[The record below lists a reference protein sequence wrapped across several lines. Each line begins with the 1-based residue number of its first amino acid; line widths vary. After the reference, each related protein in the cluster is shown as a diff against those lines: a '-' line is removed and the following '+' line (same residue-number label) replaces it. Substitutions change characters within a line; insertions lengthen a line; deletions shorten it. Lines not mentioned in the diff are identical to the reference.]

1 MKKYATIVFLFLCFS
16 KSFSQE
22 YYGSTNDPLF
32 ETQWNLDKTS
42 FVNYWDVFKGDGVVI
57 AILDVGFDLSHPDL
71 VDNYYRD
78 ISGNIVGINTTTY
91 GSPSDF
97 DYQPLL
103 YDPALYETHATKL
116 AGVISMLPNNAI
128 GGVGVLP
135 NAKIMPIKI
144 GYPHPQDPLVFSSLK
159 QWQEGGIDFAIDNG
173 ANVICIASTW
183 GGYNS
188 DLEGKIN
195 EAVNVHGI
203 PVVASIG
210 NDGIGV
216 AKYPAA
222 YNNVIAVGASDQ
234 NDSYQSYSNYG
245 NDLDLMA
252 PSEIQTTDLEGNIGN
267 SNDDYT
273 NFGGTSAAVPQVCAI
288 AGAIKYLN
296 PSLTPNDIRT
306 ILRNSADKV
315 GGSYDAN
322 GFNNYMGYGRLNAAA
337 AFNETLTKYTGGVI
351 TSDVTFSNSTHL
363 EGLNFINSSNITL
376 TIPANTT
383 TVIDNALIT
392 NATGSTKINVYG
404 KLIVAEGTNLIKINL
419 DIKDG
424 GEFIIQPGSQ
434 LLLSGDSGEPWAN
447 IYVQPGAKFIS
458 YGTEDDPVKFRPY
471 SGSTNKWHRIILKSS
486 AGNFISWTLFDS
498 AEEALYIRSQNNVI
512 ENSTFRNGWRGLS
525 THSNVDGSG
534 NTFVKIRDI
543 LVEDNETVGIVAY
556 NGDMEIS
563 GTTIQNNGQAG
574 LYMYNSDIIT
584 FHHNLVQNNGQT
596 SSTRDG
602 IEVLSTSQLNM
613 QNSNGGTVAPG
624 FNKIINNADDQVSS
638 SGYLVAGLI
647 INNIGGYNT
656 FDGYVNSSKQL
667 IDNNSSYNPV
677 MAFKNYWGG
686 TPSSSDFEGSFTYCC
701 NPGEYLT
708 SDPTGSDTGSG
719 NNVPLKTIGS
729 QNQITSLEDLFN
741 TQKEILFNS
750 RNQSEI
756 KNSIHTMHILSR
768 SNSEL
773 NNSLSDN
780 LSNALINIEV
790 TGFAHLSREDERKSL
805 RNFIKLQRLQLFINK
820 NNYKAA
826 EGISKSINI
835 NYLNRS
841 ELIDYYSS
849 LLAIHIYQENLN
861 LAWETLNDLYNFE
874 ILNGRSLESIQANYS
889 IIEENLISD
898 MEQNGINLREME
910 FVKSEDQNSLSAYP
924 NPFNP
929 STVISFALSTQSNVK
944 LVVYDILGRQV
955 AELID
960 NDLSIGVYKIQF
972 DASNLSSG
980 VYFYSINI
988 NGKVS
993 TNKFT
998 LIK

>member
-1 MKKYATIVFLFLCFS
+1 MKKTICILLLLIAVNDAT
-16 KSFSQE
+16 FSQS
-22 YYGSTNDPLF
+22 YSGVTNDFYF
-32 ETQWNLDKTS
+32 ESQWNLINSKIL
-42 FVNYWDVFKGDGVVI
+42 YAWDISNGDGVRI
-57 AILDVGFDLSHPDL
+57 AVLDTGYDLDHPDL
-71 VDNYYRD
+71 EDNYLKD
-78 ISGNIVGINTTTY
+78 GSGNIIGINTSNK
-91 GSPSDF
+91 GVSSDF
-97 DYQPLL
+97 SYKEIGSTGT
-103 YDPALYETHATKL
+103 YESHGTGI
-116 AGVISMLPNNAI
+116 AGIIGAIANNNI
-128 GGVGVLP
+128 GITGVLP
-135 NAKIMPIKI
+135 DVKIIPIQV
-144 GYPHPQDPLVFSSLK
+144 GYENPTYFASTATNQIDAL
-159 QWQEGGIDFAIDNG
+159 DFAINNG
-173 ANVICIASTW
+173 ADVICITSEW
-183 GGYNS
+183 GNS
-188 DLEGKIN
+188 SSVENKIN
-195 EAVNVHGI
+195 DIVYNLGI
-203 PVVASIG
+203 PVVAAAG
-210 NDGIGV
+210 NDGV
-216 AKYPAA
+216 SQLSYPARYA
-222 YNNVIAVGASDQ
+222 SVIAVGATDQ
-234 NDSYQSYSNYG
+234 NDVRHAVSSYG
-245 NDLDLMA
+245 NDLDIMA
-252 PSEIQTTDLEGNIGN
+252 PTEVWTTDLEGSIGN
-267 SNDDYT
+267 TTADYRVL
-273 NFGGTSAAVPQVCAI
+273 GGTSAATPHVAAI
-288 AGAIKYLN
+288 AGLLKHLD
-296 PSLTPNDIRT
+296 PSLSATDIRN
-306 ILRNSADKV
+306 ILRDTADKV
-315 GGSYDAN
+315 SASYDSN
-322 GFNNYMGYGRLNAAA
+322 GFSPQMGYGRLNAVDALK
-337 AFNETLTKYTGGVI
+337 ETFVLYTGDPI
-351 TSDVTFSNSTHL
+351 TSNISFSDDTYL
-363 EGLNFINSSNITL
+363 QGINFISSNNITL

-383 TVIDNALIT
+383 TIIDDALISNT
-392 NATGSTKINVYG
+392 TQSSKFEVYG
-404 KLIVAEGTNLIKINL
+404 KLILSEGSNLIKVNL
-419 DIKDG
+419 DIKNG
-424 GEFIIQPGSQ
+424 GEFIVQPGSNI
-434 LLLSGDSGEPWAN
+434 LLSGDSGEPWAN
-447 IYVQPGAKFIS
+447 IYVQPGAKFVS
-458 YGTEDDPVKFRPY
+458 YGTEEDPVKFVPY

-486 AGNFISWTLFDS
+486 SGNLIRWTLFDS

-574 LYMYNSDIIT
+574 LYMYNSDINS
-584 FHHNLVQNNGQT
+584 FHHNLIQNNGQT

-602 IEVLSTSQLNM
+602 IEVLSTSLLNM
-613 QNSNGGTVAPG
+613 QNGDNGTVSRG
-624 FNKIINNADDQVSS
+624 YNKIVDNSDDQISTA
-638 SGYLVAGLI
+638 GYLVAGTIL
-647 INNIGGYNT
+647 NNIGGYNT

-729 QNQITSLEDLFN
+729 QNQITSIEDLFN
-741 TQKEILFNS
+741 TQKEILYNS

-929 STVISFALSTQSNVK
+929 STVISFTLSAQSSVK

-960 NDLSIGVYKIQF
+960 NDLSLGVHKIQF
-972 DASNLSSG
+972 NASNLSSG

-988 NGKVS
+988 NGTDRKSVV
-993 TNKFT
+993 
-998 LIK
+998 